1 MGISDTA
8 RIGGRP
14 EARAWIADPSL
25 RSFPVEIGKDVT
37 INSFAT
43 VDEGTRQPTRIGDR
57 TLLMTK
63 SHVGHDAQVGKDC
76 EIAVGA
82 VIAGHA
88 VIEDG
93 ARIGLNAVVLPFR
106 RVGANAVVGCNAVV
120 TRNVP
125 SGATVCGNPAR
136 HMKPNLTPFT
146 ERTDQDVPTHW

>member
-1 MGISDTA
+1 MGIDITA

-14 EARAWIADPSL
+14 EARDWIADPTL
-25 RSFPVEIGKDVT
+25 PSFPVEIGKDVT
-37 INSFAT
+37 INAYVT
-43 VDEGTRQPTRIGDR
+43 VDEGTRHPTRIGDR

-88 VIEDG
+88 KIGDG

-106 RVGANAVVGCNAVV
+106 EVGENAVVGCNSVV

-125 SGATVCGNPAR
+125 AGATVAGNPAR
-136 HMKPNLTPFT
+136 HMNRNPTPFT
-146 ERTDQDVPTHW
+146 DRSNRTL